1 MEGYEIENRG
11 GLVALEYPDHEW
23 ENPLTWW
30 GIKERGKCEMES
42 VKGERV
48 SDPGEIECP
57 TCEGRGELVLA
68 IPGWPSVEVKCPG
81 CEGYGERPAK
91 TMEEWCRAYGAR
103 AAVPVSYYLGGT
115 QPWIR
120 TEKWDDLEDA
130 CSILYL
136 DGDEGDEEVIEGRI
150 ADLSVALEVGY
161 SVVGVEVDPDG
172 DLPEDA
178 LEGAEVLAVGMVLG
192 REAVAD
198 MADELLRGAE
208 AYLERELT
216 ARGEYEARGVK
227 VGGADGRRRVTLER
241 DDLLELVRYA
251 VSDLNGADG
260 WWASWDEEKD
270 GPDPERAALVRAVEA
285 ARVALEEGGTL
296 TVPPG
301 PALEVPAVE

>member
-1 MEGYEIENRG
+1 MEGYEIKKDG

-30 GIKERGKCEMES
+30 GIKERGKCEMAS
-42 VKGERV
+42 VKGEQV
-48 SDPGEIECP
+48 SDPGEIDCP

-68 IPGWPSVEVKCPG
+68 IPGWPSFEVECPG

-103 AAVPVSYYLGGT
+103 AAVPVSYNMGGS

-120 TEKWDDLEDA
+120 DEEWDDLEDA

-136 DGDEGDEEVIEGRI
+136 DGDEGDEEVIEAQI
-150 ADLSVALEVGY
+150 ADLSLALQRGY
-161 SVVGVEVDPDG
+161 SVVAVEVDPDG

-192 REAVAD
+192 WEAVAD

-208 AYLERELT
+208 AYLEKEGAEREEW
-216 ARGEYEARGVK
+216 ARRGV
-227 VGGADGRRRVTLER
+227 VT
-241 DDLLELVRYA
+241 V
-251 VSDLNGADG
+251 
-260 WWASWDEEKD
+260 
-270 GPDPERAALVRAVEA
+270 
-285 ARVALEEGGTL
+285 
-296 TVPPG
+296 
-301 PALEVPAVE
+301 